1 VEKLY
6 GKTPPQHLKDIGVLD
21 DRLTAAHCTYA
32 TEEDIELIKAS
43 GTGILH
49 CRAAENPF
57 TQWVAMGIPLGL
69 GTDDYHHDM
78 LTLLRQNLIGQRA
91 VARRERAA
99 GGATT
104 EPLSYYDFLEL
115 ATRRG
120 AEVLGVDKEIGSLEP
135 GKKADVITFNM
146 LNPFLTPT
154 KDPLTSIVL
163 YGSSADIDTVIVD
176 GNILKENGALTT
188 MDLKESLLTAQ
199 VTVEKIIDRFFREH
213 PEQKTRWEQK
223 VPYMK

>member
-1 VEKLY
+1 M
-6 GKTPPQHLKDIGVLD
+6 KDIGILD
-21 DRLTAAHCTYA
+21 DRLTAAHCTYN
-32 TEEDIELIKAS
+32 TEKDMELLVSA

-49 CRAAENPF
+49 CRAATNPL
-57 TQWVAMGIPLGL
+57 TRWVRMGIPIGL

-78 LTLLRQNLIGQRA
+78 LVLLRQNRIGQRTW
-91 VARRERAA
+91 ARRERAS
-99 GGATT
+99 GRTSP

-120 AEVLGVDKEIGSLEP
+120 AEVLGIHEDVGSLEP

-146 LNPFLTPT
+146 LNPYLTPT

-163 YGSSADIDTVIVD
+163 YGSSGDIDTVIVD
-176 GNILKENGALTT
+176 GRILKQEGALTT
-188 MDLKESLLTAQ
+188 VNLGEALSTAQ
-199 VTVEKIIDRFFREH
+199 VRVEEIINRFFQEH
-213 PEQKTRWEQK
+213 PEQKSRWEEK